1 MTKKTPP
8 KEETG
13 VTVSFFRGSAGKL
26 WLTLLILSPLFAAAF
41 AVFAFLYADD
51 GMIVIIGCC
60 VIAAIALIVFGV
72 CVGTAGTRT
81 SRWTADETGVSY
93 YRLGRK
99 VVSIGWEEM
108 REAGFLY
115 LGGAL
120 LAVAAVLVGGGTARE
135 AEKRKIRRKAG
146 GPRRE
151 PAGRVHDRLY
161 RSRLLWGG
169 RRGDL
174 SHGRSVDHIHA
185 RAFQAS
191 PQTRR
196 IFNEDQGIKNPPGGG
211 FF

>member
-115 LGGAL
+115 LGGE
-120 LAVAAVLVGGGTARE
+120 ARSS
-135 AEKRKIRRKAG
+135 RL
-146 GPRRE
+146 
-151 PAGRVHDRLY
+151 RLY
-161 RSRLLWGG
+161 WSAEELRGKLKSGKFAGKQAGLGANLRGASMIVYTVPAYYGEDGG
-169 RRGDL
+169 VTYPTDDPLITYTRGHFRRPL
-174 SHGRSVDHIHA
+174 RHEE
-185 RAFQAS
+185 FL
-191 PQTRR
+191 TK
-196 IFNEDQGIKNPPGGG
+196 IKE
-211 FF
+211 